1 MMSPIRR
8 YKSSNA
14 GHNLRVKLIRELWAG
29 LWEVECLEKSETFYK
44 GQIITI
50 HESEV
55 KNE

>member
-1 MMSPIRR
+1 MSPIRR